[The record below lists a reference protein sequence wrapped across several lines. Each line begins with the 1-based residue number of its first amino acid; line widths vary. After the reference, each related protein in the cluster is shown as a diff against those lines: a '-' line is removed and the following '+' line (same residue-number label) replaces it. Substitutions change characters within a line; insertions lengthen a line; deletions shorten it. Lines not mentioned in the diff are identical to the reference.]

1 MIRSTYSA
9 TDTDPSIALFQD
21 SRESFRSETENKE
34 NFDGKQPQRRPSKL
48 TINNLSQTIKLET
61 SHPRVLSYRER
72 NAGVFRFSNSEELR
86 RCGGGGGGG
95 GGECCRVGEVVQH
108 VGHLVLV
115 WLLALVGV
123 WGVGVGGGGVGGVP
137 GGVGGFR
144 WIGLED
150 WVVVGVAVC
159 WLILGVGVGGRVDGL
174 AGGVGDRR
182 RLGVGVG
189 GESVPVAIP
198 CQPTRHRQNNNFTSP
213 CWASESAAGAASV
226 QWRQE
231 RRRTV
236 SWWRWRVMLVAASS
250 PAN

>member
-1 MIRSTYSA
+1 MTLGVGRSVHLSCRSKKVRNIASKPSQSTLPGGTLLRSA
-9 TDTDPSIALFQD
+9 AHHHRQGGA
-21 SRESFRSETENKE
+21 R
-34 NFDGKQPQRRPSKL
+34 
-48 TINNLSQTIKLET
+48 
-61 SHPRVLSYRER
+61 
-72 NAGVFRFSNSEELR
+72 AGGGGGGGGG
-86 RCGGGGGGG
+86 CGGGGGGG

-115 WLLALVGV
+115 WLLALVGGR
-123 WGVGVGGGGVGGVP
+123 GVGVGGGGVGGVP

-189 GESVPVAIP
+189 GESVPVAVT

-231 RRRTV
+231 RRRTA